1 MLRLTGM
8 SLEITLTAAPRREW
22 AALVARRTARA
33 GHVRRARIILLSAD
47 GASGA
52 DVAMRVGISVEQVSR
67 IRRRF
72 IEGGVEGLA
81 DQPKAGRKDHAVPAE
96 VIEKIVQTT
105 MGPPPAGRT
114 RWTTRLLGREFN
126 LASRTI
132 STILRANGLK
142 PHLMRPYRGSGDPE
156 LRAKVRDVV
165 GLYLNPPDKAVVLSV
180 DEKTQIQA
188 LERTQL
194 PLPLR
199 QGRAARHTHDYKRH
213 GVVDL
218 YAALNIATG
227 EVAHA
232 CTDRHTAA
240 AFLGF
245 ITKGGSRH
253 ATTHL
258 NVN

>member
-22 AALVARRTARA
+22 AALVARASARPGRGRRA
-33 GHVRRARIILLSAD
+33 GIILLSAD

-81 DQPKAGRKDHAVPAE
+81 DQPKAGGKDHAVPAE

-132 STILRANGLK
+132 STIPRANGLN
-142 PHLMRPYRGSGDPE
+142 PHLMRTYKVSRDPE
-156 LRAKVRDVV
+156 FTAKVRDVV
-165 GLYLNPPDKAVVLSV
+165 GLSLNPADKAVVLSV
-180 DEKTQIQA
+180 DAETQNQ
-188 LERTQL
+188 
-194 PLPLR
+194 
-199 QGRAARHTHDYKRH
+199 
-213 GVVDL
+213 
-218 YAALNIATG
+218 
-227 EVAHA
+227 
-232 CTDRHTAA
+232 
-240 AFLGF
+240 
-245 ITKGGSRH
+245 
-253 ATTHL
+253 
-258 NVN
+258 